1 MTLRICIWAALR
13 MSCKKG
19 VTAIEFAIVFPFVL
33 VFTFAIVEIG
43 WLMFSIAQV
52 INVATEISRERSL
65 NSISSLTTASIS
77 NVAEEKINAQAWY
90 TIDSEN
96 LAIYAL
102 TGSEKIDGFVEFNFE
117 YQLDS
122 LFIGSST
129 LLDVSWSIFSYDVLI
144 PGKLE

>member
-1 MTLRICIWAALR
+1 

-33 VFTFAIVEIG
+33 VFTFAIIEIG
-43 WLMFSIAQV
+43 WLMFSVAQV

-65 NSISSLTTASIS
+65 NSKSSLTTETIS
-77 NVAEEKINAQAWY
+77 NTVEKKLDPQAWY
-90 TIDSEN
+90 TIDSDN
-96 LAIYAL
+96 LAISTL
-102 TGSEKIDGFVEFNFE
+102 TGSEAIDGFVEFNFE